1 MARLPDYTALGARD
15 PRSVRGLPSYPSTS
29 PVAEAQQKA
38 GQAIQKVGATLFDIA
53 KQAGDENDQMD
64 YGRAQSYLATNKINI
79 DNKFAADQDYPTL
92 QARYQAEL
100 GKTRDDAAAMI
111 RNPRLREKFRLQ
123 TEDDLARGNAWA
135 TNRTR
140 DKERDVGLASLQ
152 TRLDEGQ
159 SQIARAKDDGDREK
173 LVQGLRVEIDAAEKK
188 GWLSAQSAEKARRAF
203 AEGAAVSVLEA
214 MPAADRIVA
223 LGGGAKLS
231 DKSKAAFEF
240 FVSQGWAPHQAAGI
254 VGNLIAES
262 TMNSR
267 ARNAGD
273 GSDGSDSLGIA
284 QWNAERATRLKQF
297 AASKGAD
304 WHDFKTQLEFVQLE
318 LKTSEGKAGAALASA
333 ANAREA
339 AEAMIMYERPAGSQR
354 GAQFAHNYRGRV
366 RASEEAHAA
375 YGGGAAVSAQ
385 SGSAFARYL
394 PEDRRRSMLERAD
407 REEYSRA
414 YEIAREE
421 ERQRKTDAV
430 NLQSLMRD
438 DLASIERSG
447 TGIDE
452 TKLSPDRVRA
462 TLGEEGYRD
471 WLSERARA
479 RRGFEALDGIDMLPE
494 GEVER
499 RLQGLEPKPGTEGYA
514 DDMRAYDKA
523 RKKADAFLQARR
535 ADPALAVEAF
545 PAVKEARAAAVYEGE
560 GESRRIKPESAQQ
573 VVRARLAAQSQLGI
587 SEPLAVTRSEARVIA
602 RQLRAVE
609 PSDPKDP
616 SKGDL
621 ERIDRTM
628 RALRATY
635 GDLTDEVLAATFQHG
650 NVNRDLSVLATDV
663 LNNLAQGTAPP
674 PSTVKAIDTAKDQ
687 QSLGDAMKG
696 QQQRV
701 PMVPWGFAAQAPGA
715 TPAAPAAGPAEKP
728 AQGSF
733 QGAPTRDNLRTL
745 LENRNDPGVMAEFD
759 MTFGPGTAKRA
770 LTEMDRRLGTK
781 GGAK

>member
-29 PVAEAQQKA
+29 PVAEAQQRA
-38 GQAIQKVGATLFDIA
+38 GQAIQKVGATIFDIA
-53 KQAGDENDQMD
+53 KTASDENDKLEL
-64 YGRAQSYLATNKINI
+64 GRAQSFFTTNKINI
-79 DNKFAADQDYPTL
+79 DNKFADDQDYQTL
-92 QARYQAEL
+92 QPRYQAEI
-100 GKTRDDAAAMI
+100 GKTRDEAAAMI
-111 RNPRLREKFRLQ
+111 RNPQLREKFRLQ

-203 AEGAAVSVLEA
+203 AEGAAVSVIEA
-214 MPAADRIVA
+214 LPAAERAMALRGPMKLDDRH
-223 LGGGAKLS
+223 KQ
-231 DKSKAAFEF
+231 AFEF
-240 FVSQGWAPHQAAGI
+240 FVRAGLQPHQAAGL
-254 VGNLIAES
+254 VGNLSSES
-262 TMNSR
+262 TLNTQ
-267 ARNAGD
+267 ARNRGD
-273 GSDGSDSLGIA
+273 GKDGSDSIGVS
-284 QWNAERATRLKQF
+284 QWNAERASALKRF
-297 AASKGAD
+297 AASRGKD
-304 WHDFKTQLEFVQLE
+304 WTDFETQLGFVMHE
-318 LKTSEGKAGAALASA
+318 LGSTESKAGEALR
-333 ANAREA
+333 NAKTVREA
-339 AEAMIMYERPAGSQR
+339 AEAVITGYLRPAGSQR
-354 GAQFAHNYRGRV
+354 GAQFAHNYAMRV
-366 RASEEAHAA
+366 RTSEEVGARYA
-375 YGGGAAVSAQ
+375 GGAAPSAVG
-385 SGSAFARYL
+385 GSAFVRYL

-471 WLSERARA
+471 WLSERSRA
-479 RRGFEALDGIDMLPE
+479 RRGFEALDGIEMLPE

-545 PAVKEARAAAVYEGE
+545 PAVKEARAAAVYDGE
-560 GESRRIKPESAQQ
+560 GESRRIKPESAQA

-674 PSTVKAIDTAKDQ
+674 PSTVKAIDAAKDQ

-696 QQQRV
+696 QR
-701 PMVPWGFAAQAPGA
+701 PRMPLPWGFDPGA
-715 TPAAPAAGPAEKP
+715 PPQASPATPEKP
-728 AQGSF
+728 AQGRF
-733 QGAPTRDNLRTL
+733 QGAPTRDNLRVL

-759 MTFGPGTAKRA
+759 MTYGPGTSKRA